1 MSFLPLADES
11 KASKKLS
18 SAPFTPHP
26 LKDAGTSDLED
37 DAVFDSPANV
47 VATPSPKALKPT
59 VKKTPPSPW
68 PLQKGYNSTS
78 PEAAPTALE
87 AAKTDALVHI
97 TIAIEDSKT
106 PEEVH
111 KPVEV
116 SFATQEEQLA
126 NHEAEKVAL
135 SIESGQDISLQED
148 FEAVV
153 ATEERAVLPDG
164 QVKSEENTV
173 VVVDSISE
181 GGHLKEPDNGIA
193 DSVSAWLESH
203 DVDLDAHAVSAE
215 LQGAQLRKDAAELEF
230 HAQVLENRR
239 RALLRESQAM
249 VELGIKKGVQANN
262 LAGKHFVFISK

>member
-1 MSFLPLADES
+1 M
-11 KASKKLS
+11 
-18 SAPFTPHP
+18 
-26 LKDAGTSDLED
+26 
-37 DAVFDSPANV
+37 
-47 VATPSPKALKPT
+47 
-59 VKKTPPSPW
+59 
-68 PLQKGYNSTS
+68 
-78 PEAAPTALE
+78 
-87 AAKTDALVHI
+87 
-97 TIAIEDSKT
+97 
-106 PEEVH
+106 
-111 KPVEV
+111 
-116 SFATQEEQLA
+116 
-126 NHEAEKVAL
+126 AL

-164 QVKSEENTV
+164 QVKSEENT
-173 VVVDSISE
+173 VVDSISE